1 MGIDGNNLVQQLLRT
16 RSLLMGYIVSIVN
29 DDKLAEDIFQEVSMI
44 AYQKR
49 DDIENEQHLM
59 GWLRITAR
67 NKSIKAIKKRSQQ
80 RMVFDT
86 AILDQLEDSW
96 GKYDGLDSSDSI
108 NALRHCLNRLSGH
121 ARAIIKLRYTEGI
134 SGQKLAD
141 LLNRKV
147 NTIYVTLSR
156 IHKTLAQCVTHQL
169 ANAERSNNE

>member
-1 MGIDGNNLVQQLLRT
+1 MGIDGNNLVQQLLKT

-49 DDIENEQHLM
+49 DDIKNEQHLM

-67 NKSIKAIKKRSQQ
+67 NKSLKAIKKRSQQ

-86 AILDQLEDSW
+86 SLLDQLEEGW
-96 GKYDGLDSSDSI
+96 QKYDSLENYDNI
-108 NALRHCLNRLSGH
+108 NALRHCLDRLSKH
-121 ARAIIKLRYTEGI
+121 ARAIVKLRYSDGI
-134 SGQKLAD
+134 SGQKLAE

-147 NTIYVTLSR
+147 NTIYVALSR
-156 IHKTLAQCVTHQL
+156 IHKTLAECVTRQL
-169 ANAERSNNE
+169 IQAERSENE